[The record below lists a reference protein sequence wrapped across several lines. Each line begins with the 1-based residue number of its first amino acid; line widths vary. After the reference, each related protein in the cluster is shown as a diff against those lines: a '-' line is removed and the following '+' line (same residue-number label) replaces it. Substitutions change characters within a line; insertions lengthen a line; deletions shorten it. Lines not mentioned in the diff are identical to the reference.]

1 MYIAKPAPDRF
12 NESSRSINGKH
23 YNRRVT
29 SHAVVVSKKSTH
41 SGEEDFN
48 EKAGK
53 AAADK
58 IVSHR
63 WNPFVEV

>member
-1 MYIAKPAPDRF
+1 MGI
-12 NESSRSINGKH
+12 IN
-23 YNRRVT
+23 NRRVT
-29 SHAVVVSKKSTH
+29 SHAVVASKKSTH

-58 IVSHR
+58 ILSHR